1 MPLCVDCLK
10 RENPGWLRRYRMGSL
25 ALMVYGAMV
34 FLLPDSLTALVLQG
48 LFFLIVFPW
57 ILWPLLAAS
66 RPPKFP

>member
-10 RENPGWLRRYRMGSL
+10 RENPGWLRRYRMGSV
-25 ALMVYGAMV
+25 ALMAYGAIV
-34 FLLPDSLTALVLQG
+34 FLLTESLTALVLQG

-66 RPPKFP
+66 RPPTFP